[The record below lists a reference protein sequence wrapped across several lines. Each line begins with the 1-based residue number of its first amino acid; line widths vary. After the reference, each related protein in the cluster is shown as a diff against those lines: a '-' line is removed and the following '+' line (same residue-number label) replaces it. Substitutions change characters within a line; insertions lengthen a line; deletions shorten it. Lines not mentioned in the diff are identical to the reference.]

1 MLDTRPYALIV
12 DRDEESRARITG
24 TLRES
29 GFVVAAFRESRGA
42 LSALAAH
49 PVDLAVIAGQLS
61 GGEDALAAGRQM
73 RHCRAGGKLLF
84 IGAMSA
90 LPTGADE
97 DTGHAV
103 TRPFDKRR
111 FLSAVFEL
119 LSRDGDD
126 ADHRDE
132 AEQGLM
138 AARLACLRNQRAAS
152 AGNATDKIEE
162 SGAGL
167 QAARPIFDR
176 PPGAA

>member
-1 MLDTRPYALIV
+1 
-12 DRDEESRARITG
+12 
-24 TLRES
+24 
-29 GFVVAAFRESRGA
+29 
-42 LSALAAH
+42 
-49 PVDLAVIAGQLS
+49 
-61 GGEDALAAGRQM
+61 
-73 RHCRAGGKLLF
+73 
-84 IGAMSA
+84 MSA

-162 SGAGL
+162 SGASL